1 MSHSI
6 ISPAILYWGTPVVLV
21 SSENEDA
28 SSNVCAISS
37 AFWLSHRC
45 VLGFG
50 ARSKTPQNILRTGH
64 CTVNL
69 PDDSPHLVAAVNALA
84 TTTGTAEP
92 SPAKLSR
99 GYRYVKDK
107 WSVASLTP
115 QAYDFVRPPRIQE
128 CPVQMECELAAR
140 HPLME
145 DLPDLAGAL
154 VLVELKVLRVHVRET
169 LRMKG
174 YPNRIDP
181 DKWRPMIMSFQELYG
196 LGQGKLGFS
205 QLAEI
210 DEEKYRVF
218 SRSKVVQ
225 LPGDDDAELV
235 DKENGRLRDTKTT
248 RNGN

>member
-1 MSHSI
+1 
-6 ISPAILYWGTPVVLV
+6 
-21 SSENEDA
+21 
-28 SSNVCAISS
+28 
-37 AFWLSHRC
+37 
-45 VLGFG
+45 
-50 ARSKTPQNILRTGH
+50 
-64 CTVNL
+64 
-69 PDDSPHLVAAVNALA
+69 
-84 TTTGTAEP
+84 
-92 SPAKLSR
+92 
-99 GYRYVKDK
+99 
-107 WSVASLTP
+107 
-115 QAYDFVRPPRIQE
+115 
-128 CPVQMECELAAR
+128 
-140 HPLME
+140 ME

-174 YPNRIDP
+174 YANRIDP

>member
-1 MSHSI
+1 MAHSI

-21 SSENEDA
+21 SSENED
-28 SSNVCAISS
+28 SSFNVCAISS

-50 ARSKTPQNILRTGH
+50 RGSKTPQNILRTGH

-92 SPAKLSR
+92 SQSKLSR

-107 WSVASLTP
+107 WTVANLTP
-115 QAYDFVRPPRIQE
+115 QMSDFVPPPRIQE
-128 CPVQMECELAAR
+128 CPVQMECELATS

-145 DLPDLAGAL
+145 DLPDLAGAI
-154 VLVELKVLRVHVRET
+154 VLLELKVLRVHVHND

-174 YPNRIDP
+174 FANRIDP

-196 LGQGKLGFS
+196 LKAGKLGFS

-210 DEEKYRVF
+210 DEEKYRPF
-218 SRSKVVQ
+218 SRTCTSMTNQ
-225 LPGDDDAELV
+225 
-235 DKENGRLRDTKTT
+235 T
-248 RNGN
+248 